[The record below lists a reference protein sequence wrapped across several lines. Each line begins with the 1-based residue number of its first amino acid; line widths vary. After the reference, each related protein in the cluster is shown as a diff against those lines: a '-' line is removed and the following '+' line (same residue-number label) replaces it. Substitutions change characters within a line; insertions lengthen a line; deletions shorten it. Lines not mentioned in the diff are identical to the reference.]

1 MVLLISLCA
10 LAAGV
15 CGAAWTLLARPS
27 ARADV
32 RSRLAETELYRP
44 EQLRPVEQPLERSEP
59 PVKELSSVGRT
70 VLSLVDAVLKK
81 RSLSA
86 KIGDDLDRGGVQL
99 RPSEWVAIRL
109 VASVV
114 LMAVLSALLNNG
126 VLGVL
131 VGAVGGWLVTA
142 LWLSHRARKR
152 CAHFGE
158 QLPDVLQLIA
168 SSLRSGFSLGQ
179 ALDGVVHDGVQ
190 PAAGEIARALTEARL
205 GGELEDSLD
214 RVATRMRSQDLAWVV
229 MAIRISREVGG
240 NLAEVLMTT
249 VRTVRERGQLARQ
262 VRALS
267 AEGRLS
273 AYVLV
278 GMPIGVGL
286 WLFAVRRDYVRPLYT
301 TGPGIA
307 MLVMAVL
314 GLVVGSWWLSR
325 VVKVQV

>member
-1 MVLLISLCA
+1 MILLISLCA
-10 LAAGV
+10 LAAGL
-15 CGAAWTLLARPS
+15 CGAGWALLARPS
-27 ARADV
+27 TRADV

-44 EQLRPVEQPLERSEP
+44 EQLRAAEPSVQPEP
-59 PVKELSSVGRT
+59 AAKELTTVSRT
-70 VLSLVDAVLKK
+70 VLSMVDRVLKK
-81 RSLSA
+81 RSLAA

-109 VASVV
+109 VGSVV
-114 LMAVLSALLNNG
+114 LMALSAALLNSALLG
-126 VLGVL
+126 VLT
-131 VGAVGGWLVTA
+131 GAVAGWLLSA
-142 LWLSHRARKR
+142 LWLSARARRR
-152 CAHFGE
+152 CAHFAE
-158 QLPDVLQLIA
+158 QLPDVLQLVA

-214 RVATRMRSQDLAWVV
+214 RVATRMRSQDLTWVV

-240 NLAEVLMTT
+240 NLSEVLMTT
-249 VRTVRERGQLARQ
+249 VHTVRERGQLARQ

-278 GMPIGVGL
+278 AMPIGVGL
-286 WLFAVRRDYVRPLYT
+286 WLFAVRRDYMRPLYT
-301 TGPGIA
+301 SAPGIA
-307 MLVMAVL
+307 MLVMACL
-314 GLVVGSWWLSR
+314 GLLVGSWWLSR